1 MCFRCSTYRR
11 GDGVYP
17 FEHASP
23 VRFQINATRRLIYG
37 LGGLVAVTN
46 RVANP
51 SAPYQRRQ
59 SGRLSTMFSI
69 PRNKAK
75 RQLERGRRSKSTELG
90 RDLKGGPMRSAGRTP
105 FKP

>member
-37 LGGLVAVTN
+37 LGGLAAVTN

-51 SAPYQRRQ
+51 RAPYQRRQ
-59 SGRLSTMFSI
+59 SGRLSRGQAIAQENCHRGGKQWNLAEAKVWRIVADLRTLFS
-69 PRNKAK
+69 
-75 RQLERGRRSKSTELG
+75 
-90 RDLKGGPMRSAGRTP
+90 
-105 FKP
+105 

>member
-1 MCFRCSTYRR
+1 MGSN
-11 GDGVYP
+11 P

-46 RVANP
+46 PVANP
-51 SAPYQRRQ
+51 SAP
-59 SGRLSTMFSI
+59 LDNVPI

-75 RQLERGRRSKSTELG
+75 APTGKRPEEQEYGMRSRSQ
-90 RDLKGGPMRSAGRTP
+90 GGPMRSGGRRP